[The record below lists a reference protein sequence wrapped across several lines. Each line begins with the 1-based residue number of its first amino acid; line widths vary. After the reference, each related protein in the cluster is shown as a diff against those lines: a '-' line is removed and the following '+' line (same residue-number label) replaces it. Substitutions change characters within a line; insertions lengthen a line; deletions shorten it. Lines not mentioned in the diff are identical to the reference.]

1 MLHQNVILH
10 KNYHL
15 HWPAQVLP
23 SWIYLIRSALQERHW
38 HRLYKIQLHTQDIS
52 KRHTLFS
59 SSDILGNKFSGSKS
73 PLWKVRT
80 TLDLLLQATPLMNN
94 SGSIQTRR
102 SRNHC
107 WPRFGLIV
115 KINRIQITRDNF
127 VLLHS
132 EPNCFAQALPME
144 SEMFWSK
151 MRGEGT
157 IGSCESYSWLGTL
170 EQVTCSRSWFHQLW
184 KVFANSTVL
193 QFKST
198 SWLMVA

>member
-1 MLHQNVILH
+1 M
-10 KNYHL
+10 
-15 HWPAQVLP
+15 LP
-23 SWIYLIRSALQERHW
+23 SWIYVIRSALLERHW

-52 KRHTLFS
+52 KKAYSPFLS
-59 SSDILGNKFSGSKS
+59 SSVILGNKFSGSKS
-73 PLWKVRT
+73 PLWKFRT
-80 TLDLLLQATPLMNN
+80 TLDLLLQATLLTSN
-94 SGSIQTRR
+94 SGSIQVRL

-127 VLLHS
+127 VLLYS

-151 MRGEGT
+151 MWEGT
-157 IGSCESYSWLGTL
+157 IGSSESYSWLGTL
-170 EQVTCSRSWFHQLW
+170 EQVTCSRSWFYQLW
-184 KVFANSTVL
+184 KVFANSLVL

-198 SWLMVA
+198 SWLMVS